1 MKKSELQQI
10 IKEEIALQNIP
21 KPAVNESYDLDA
33 VKYSASVKSQV
44 DKLVS
49 AIEKTPNLTKTAVAS
64 IFNDIILALGLNRTY
79 MVMLMSMIKKDRDN
93 IKF

>member
-1 MKKSELQQI
+1 MKKQELIQI
-10 IKEEIALQNIP
+10 IKEEIALQNLP
-21 KPAVNESYDLDA
+21 KPAINESYDLDA

-64 IFNDIILALGLNRTY
+64 IFNDIILALGLNKTEI
-79 MVMLMSMIKKDRDN
+79 SMIMNAIKIDRSKY
-93 IKF
+93 KF